1 MPSIA
6 NLLPAF
12 LQVFEAKN
20 QMHGTPR
27 PSLRYDGTPPR
38 HPFIRED
45 FSMTDQRIEGAAN
58 TVGGRI
64 KDGIGGLTG
73 NDRLQAEG
81 KLDQV
86 KGKALDAYGRVIDG
100 LDGLVEKA
108 PVQYQD
114 KARQGLDFARRKP
127 LLTTGIV
134 AGLAVLLGGLGRRR

>member
-1 MPSIA
+1 
-6 NLLPAF
+6 
-12 LQVFEAKN
+12 
-20 QMHGTPR
+20 
-27 PSLRYDGTPPR
+27 
-38 HPFIRED
+38 
-45 FSMTDQRIEGAAN
+45 MTDQRIEGAAN

-64 KDGIGGLTG
+64 KDGVGGLTG

-81 KLDQV
+81 KFDQV

-134 AGLAVLLGGLGRRR
+134 AGVAVLLSGLGRRR